1 LANALTLLLDFD
13 DQYRRDVDQNHAFL
27 HRRDRRFAQQQQEQ
41 RQPLTVPAWLASL
54 HALNGQRQVD
64 SGRDPRLRGW
74 RQARWVFAG
83 LGAVLGVV
91 FMLGLLYYDGGQQ
104 INVTLLVALVGL
116 QGLLALFTSVQA
128 WLGWQPW
135 RTLLGRWRGNDDAL
149 TSLRPLLSARV
160 AHTGGL
166 MFALT
171 GLLTLLLMVLVQDL
185 AFGWSTTLQ
194 ASAAGYHQWISAL
207 ASPWQALWPEAVPS
221 LALVEA
227 SQFYRLQQDSG
238 VADPALLG
246 TWWPFVLMLWLVY
259 VLLPRCVLL
268 MLAALQLR
276 WQSHRALRA
285 HPGWQPLH
293 YRFDTPWV
301 DTRGE
306 EEGQPAPAAAQAVLS
321 PLPASATVIHWAG
334 AGMQSATLVGA
345 LSADPAPQS
354 LRAGGNS
361 SLDDDAR
368 VQAQAGASGQPVIV
382 VARGWE
388 PPTGELSD
396 FIFDAREQGMT
407 ALLALVPLA
416 DEDGAALAD
425 PGLLAQWQRFV
436 DRQRDSQLLLCAP
449 VAAEKEQQ
457 A

>member
-1 LANALTLLLDFD
+1 MANALTLLLDFD

-91 FMLGLLYYDGGQQ
+91 FYDGGQQ

-149 TSLRPLLSARV
+149 ASLRPVLSARV

-171 GLLTLLLMVLVQDL
+171 GLLTLLLQVAVQDL

-194 ASAAGYHQWISAL
+194 ASAVGYHQWISAL
-207 ASPWQALWPEAVPS
+207 ALPWQSLWPDAVPS

-238 VADPALLG
+238 VANPALLG

-301 DTRGE
+301 DTRGDD
-306 EEGQPAPAAAQAVLS
+306 EGQAAPAPAHAALS
-321 PLPASATVIHWAG
+321 PLPASTTLIHWAG
-334 AGMQSATLVGA
+334 AGLQSASLGAA
-345 LSADPAPQS
+345 LSVDPAPLQ

-361 SLDDDAR
+361 SLDEDAR
-368 VQAQAGASGQPVIV
+368 VLAQAAESGQPVIV

-396 FIFDAREQGMT
+396 FIFDAREQGVT

-416 DEDGAALAD
+416 DEGGEALAD
-425 PGLLAQWQRFV
+425 AGLLAQWQRFV

>member
-1 LANALTLLLDFD
+1 LTNALTLLLDFD

-64 SGRDPRLRGW
+64 SGSDPRLRGW

-135 RTLLGRWRGNDDAL
+135 RALLGRWRGDDDAL
-149 TSLRPLLSARV
+149 ASLRPLLSARV

-207 ASPWQALWPEAVPS
+207 ASPWRALWPEAVPS

-306 EEGQPAPAAAQAVLS
+306 EEGQPAPAPAQAVLS

-416 DEDGAALAD
+416 DEDGAALAE